1 MALRTDDLRPSPR
14 PAPPPPVQLLIAVL
28 NREEKLEEVL
38 SGFLELG
45 VTGATILQSEG
56 MGRLLQSEVPIFAGL
71 DTFVGSRP
79 RNVTL
84 FSVIDGDAKVEG
96 AIRLLQEICDVGK
109 PGCGIVVTVP
119 VGRVVGL
126 APEIG
131 DA

>member
-1 MALRTDDLRPSPR
+1 
-14 PAPPPPVQLLIAVL
+14 VQLLIAVL
-28 NREEKLEEVL
+28 NREEKLEDVL
-38 SGFLELG
+38 AGFLELG

-56 MGRLLQSEVPIFAGL
+56 MGRLLQAEVPIFAGL
-71 DTFVGSRP
+71 ETFVGSRP

-84 FSVIDGDAKVEG
+84 FSVIESEAKVEG
-96 AIRLLQEICDVGK
+96 AIKLLQDICEVGQ
-109 PGCGIVVTVP
+109 PGCGIVMTVP